1 MSCGKTFRIKNGKRV
16 KQLRS
21 TEKWLKDRSTLRRIE
36 ERTGESHMAHW
47 KRAQAYSACIPS
59 PLEHCNQFIEKASS
73 ILILDGTFT
82 KVLGEERC
90 IHIAYDTKLGVI
102 DYWIDDTENKTAYA
116 YMLARL
122 KAVGYEMICAV
133 SDGNISLLSLLDEEK
148 IPHQRCIF
156 HVLLDLRIMLTVHGE
171 LSGSNRILYSRL
183 KRILKSHTL
192 EKLVQRIDDFRK
204 MTAPIF
210 QTSKQISVI
219 LWFWKII
226 ADATLHLSFEP
237 HQVPR
242 TSNLLENLNGQIKA
256 RLKTFRG
263 VKSEESLNNLLK
275 ILFRFR
281 NYK

>member
-1 MSCGKTFRIKNGKRV
+1 M

-47 KRAQAYSACIPS
+47 KRVQAYSACIPS
-59 PLEHCNQFIEKASS
+59 PLEHCKQYVKKASGV
-73 ILILDGTFT
+73 LILDGTFT

-90 IHIAYDTKLGVI
+90 IHIAYDTKLGVV
-102 DYWIDDTENKTAYA
+102 DYWIDDTENKTAYS
-116 YMLARL
+116 YILVRL
-122 KAVGYEMICAV
+122 SAIGYKIICAV
-133 SDGNISLLSLLDEEK
+133 SDGDGSLLSLFDEEN

-156 HVLLDLRIMLTVHGE
+156 HILQDLRAMLTVHGE
-171 LSGSNRILYSRL
+171 LIGSNHILYSRL
-183 KRILKSHTL
+183 KRIFKTHTL
-192 EKLVQRIDDFRK
+192 EKLVQRIEDFRK
-204 MTAPIF
+204 TTKPIF

-226 ADATLHLSFEP
+226 ADATLHLSFDP
-237 HQVPR
+237 HQVPA

-263 VKSEESLNNLLK
+263 VKSEKSLHNLLK